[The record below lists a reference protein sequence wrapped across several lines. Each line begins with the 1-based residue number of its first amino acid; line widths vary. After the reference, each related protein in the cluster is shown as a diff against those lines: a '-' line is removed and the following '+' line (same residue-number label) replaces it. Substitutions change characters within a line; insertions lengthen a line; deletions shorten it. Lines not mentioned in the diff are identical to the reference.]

1 MLKFVFNIFLDLVT
15 SSFDRTIKFF
25 SLDDGK
31 AFQHS
36 FELPISSMDIVKNNK
51 DKDVLAI
58 GCANGNVELYDL
70 NNNFQEMGKLILHK
84 QRIVS
89 NLVGFSERIND
100 VGFNYMIV
108 SDTGGRVSVW
118 KFQKE
123 RK

>member
-1 MLKFVFNIFLDLVT
+1 MT

-31 AFQHS
+31 AFQKQ

-51 DKDVLAI
+51 DKDILAI

-70 NNNFQEMGKLILHK
+70 NNNFQDMGKLILHK

-108 SDTGGRVSVW
+108 SDTGGRASVW